1 MMIAWIFKKMNR
13 KQKMNDASRLD
24 LLEIRARFHKYNE
37 YSKVYYVF
45 LSFSYIFRIQ
55 VSILRL
61 NIVSLSFKSVHVP
74 FEVNVARLCF
84 ISFFIIK
91 KLASQKILLI

>member
-1 MMIAWIFKKMNR
+1 
-13 KQKMNDASRLD
+13 MNDASRLD
-24 LLEIRARFHKYNE
+24 LLEIRGRFHKYNE

-61 NIVSLSFKSVHVP
+61 NMVSLSFKSVHRA
-74 FEVNVARLCF
+74 NGNRSGNGDDSSL
-84 ISFFIIK
+84 
-91 KLASQKILLI
+91 